1 MAFRSSV
8 GGNMQVGD
16 LVKMKRGDL
25 GLGVIILSL
34 PFGVWIEWSCGH
46 SGISDPDKMEVISD

>member
-1 MAFRSSV
+1 
-8 GGNMQVGD
+8 MQVGD

-46 SGISDPDKMEVISD
+46 SGISDPDKLEVVCK